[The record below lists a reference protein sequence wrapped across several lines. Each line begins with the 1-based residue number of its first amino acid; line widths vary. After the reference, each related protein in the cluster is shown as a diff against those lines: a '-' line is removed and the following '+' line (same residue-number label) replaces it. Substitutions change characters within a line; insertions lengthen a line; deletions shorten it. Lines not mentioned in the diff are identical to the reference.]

1 MAKLCACW
9 TKQYSTSINYI
20 KVRDMNLTI
29 TAFNYRKS
37 IFMVLALLLINGVFA
52 YLTLPAQED
61 PTVTI
66 RQAIVT
72 TSYPGMAPERVEQL
86 ITRAL
91 EKEIRKIPELEE
103 IRSTSTTGQS
113 VIHVEIYDRYFNL
126 DNIWQDLRNKV
137 AQAEVNLPD
146 GTEKP
151 FVNDSFGDVSVVTL
165 ALTADGF
172 TMGQMYDIAKHIQD
186 NIYSVAGTKKVDILG
201 VQAERIFLEMSSAKL
216 SQLGISPQTI
226 IDELQNQ
233 NIISPGGQVD
243 TGARYIVVEP
253 TGNFTSLDEMGDFH
267 IIIPETGDTI
277 GLKDIVTLSR
287 DYIDPPH
294 QPAYFNGKP
303 AIMFAISMLPGYN
316 LLEYAPRIKAM
327 VAKIESTLPI
337 GYQINFATYQAD
349 QVQRALRGV
358 SINVLQTLTIVLV
371 VVIVFLGLRTGLIVG
386 SIVPF
391 VMLTTLAIMQFS
403 GMVLEKMSLAT
414 LIIALGLLVDNGI
427 VVAEDFKRRLEQGNE
442 RFSAMCQGGKELAL
456 PLLSSSI
463 TTILFFLPLMLA
475 DHVAGEYTRS
485 ISLVILITLMTSWV
499 LALCVTP
506 ILCYYFI
513 RVDKASVAELDSKE
527 KHRFYAK
534 YEQLLHWLL
543 SHKTLFM
550 LLMIVLLGI
559 AMNGFRY
566 VTQQFFPDSDR
577 NQIMLYIDLP
587 NGTSARETNRQL
599 LAVSDWLDNKQRF
612 PEITSFSGYSG
623 FNGPR
628 FVLTLNPEDPADN
641 KGFIVL
647 NVADNTD
654 LNAMVNKLHNGLID
668 NFPNVSG
675 RVKRMYAGT
684 SDSNTIS
691 IQVKG
696 PDKPTLYAKAEEI
709 MDVLHQIPNTKNIRT
724 DWENRI
730 VKLQVK
736 VDQHRARRAGVTSE
750 DIARALQGFFTGEVV
765 TKYREGDDIIPV
777 IIRATEDERFNLD
790 RLRTIAVFAKASSVA
805 IPLFQV
811 ADFIP
816 VNQYAK
822 IQHEDMF
829 STITVE
835 ATNTQ
840 MTAQD
845 LQLMIDDKIQALKAD
860 LPVNHSI
867 EYDGVIEE
875 SAEAEQALSASMPM
889 VIGLVLILL
898 VIQFN
903 SYRRAMIIVLTI
915 PLSIIGAVAGLLI
928 MNAPF
933 GFMVTLGI
941 YSLAGII
948 INNGIVLIDR
958 IDIERSEGNSDYQA
972 IINSCLTRLRPI
984 AMTTVTTIMGL
995 FPLMMNSESM
1005 FYGMATVLAFGL
1017 GVGTIL
1023 SLGVVPVLYASFFKV
1038 SRNSL

>member
-1 MAKLCACW
+1 
-9 TKQYSTSINYI
+9 
-20 KVRDMNLTI
+20 MNLTKI
-29 TAFNYRKS
+29 AFNYRKS

-61 PTVTI
+61 PTITI

-91 EKEIRKIPELEE
+91 EKEIRKIPEVEE
-103 IRSTSTTGQS
+103 LTSTSTTGQS

-137 AQAEVNLPD
+137 AQAEANLPD
-146 GTEKP
+146 GTGKP

-172 TMGQMYDIAKHIQD
+172 SMGQMYDIAKHIQD
-186 NIYSVAGTKKVDILG
+186 NLYSVAGTKRVDILG
-201 VQAERIFLEMSSAKL
+201 LQEERIFLEVASAKL

-226 IDELQNQ
+226 LEELQSQ

-243 TGARYIVVEP
+243 TGARFIVVEP

-267 IIIPETGDTI
+267 ITIPDTGDTI
-277 GLKDIVTLSR
+277 ALKDIVSLRR

-294 QPAYFNGKP
+294 QPAYYNGKP

-316 LLEYAPRIKAM
+316 LLEYAPRIKAK
-327 VAKIESTLPI
+327 VTQIESTLPI
-337 GYQINFATYQAD
+337 GYQVDFATFQAD

-358 SINVLQTLTIVLV
+358 SINVLQTLAIVLV

-427 VVAEDFKRRLEQGNE
+427 VIAEDFKRRLEEGNE
-442 RFSAMCQGGKELAL
+442 RYSAMCQGGKELAM

-513 RVDKASVAELDSKE
+513 RVDKNSAAAELNSTE
-527 KHRFYAK
+527 KHSFYAK
-534 YEQLLHWLL
+534 YEQFLHWVL
-543 SHKTLFM
+543 SHKTIFM
-550 LLMIVLLGI
+550 VMMVLLLAI
-559 AMNGFRY
+559 AMNGFRF
-566 VTQQFFPDSDR
+566 VSQQFFPDSDR
-577 NQIMLYIDLP
+577 TQIMVYIDLP
-587 NGTSARETNRQL
+587 NGTSARATNRQM
-599 LAVSDWLDNKQRF
+599 LAVFDWLDNKQRF

-647 NVADNTD
+647 NVQDSTD

-696 PDKPTLYAKAEEI
+696 PDKAIIYAKADEI
-709 MDVLHQIPNTKNIRT
+709 MAVLHQIPNTKNIRT

-765 TKYREGDDIIPV
+765 TNYREDDDIIPV
-777 IIRATEDERFNLD
+777 ILRAKEYERFNLD
-790 RLRTIAVFAKASSVA
+790 RLRTVSVFSNTSSVA

-811 ADFIP
+811 AEFIP

-822 IQHEDMF
+822 IQREDMF

-845 LQLMIDDKIQALKAD
+845 LQLIIDDKIQALKAD
-860 LPVNHSI
+860 LPVNHRI

-875 SAEAEQALSASMPM
+875 SAEAQQALGASMPM
-889 VIGLVLILL
+889 VIGLVLVLL

-903 SYRRAMIIVLTI
+903 SYRRALIIVLTI

-928 MNAPF
+928 MQAPF

-958 IDIERSEGNSDYQA
+958 IDIERAEGKSDYQA
-972 IINSCLTRLRPI
+972 IIDSCLTRLRPI

-1017 GVGTIL
+1017 GVGTVL
-1023 SLGVVPVLYASFFKV
+1023 TLGVVPVLYASFFKV
-1038 SRNSL
+1038 SNA

>member
-1 MAKLCACW
+1 
-9 TKQYSTSINYI
+9 
-20 KVRDMNLTI
+20 MNLTKI
-29 TAFNYRKS
+29 AFNYRKS
-37 IFMVLALLLINGVFA
+37 IFMVLVLLLINGVFA

-61 PTVTI
+61 PTITI

-91 EKEIRKIPELEE
+91 EKEIRKIPEVEE
-103 IRSTSTTGQS
+103 LTSTSTTGQS

-126 DNIWQDLRNKV
+126 DDIWQDLRNKV
-137 AQAEVNLPD
+137 AQAEDNLPD
-146 GTEKP
+146 GTGKP
-151 FVNDSFGDVSVVTL
+151 FVNDSFGDVSVATL

-172 TMGQMYDIAKHIQD
+172 SMGKMYDIAKHIQD
-186 NIYSVAGTKKVDILG
+186 NLYSVTGTKKVEILG
-201 VQAERIFLEMSSAKL
+201 VQAERIFLEVASAKL

-226 IDELQNQ
+226 LYELQNQ
-233 NIISPGGQVD
+233 NIISPGGQID
-243 TGARYIVVEP
+243 TGARSIVVEP

-267 IIIPETGDTI
+267 ITIPGTDDTI
-277 GLKDIVTLSR
+277 ALKDVVSLR
-287 DYIDPPH
+287 RGYIDPPH
-294 QPAYFNGKP
+294 QPAYYNGKP
-303 AIMFAISMLPGYN
+303 AIMFAITMLPGYN
-316 LLEYAPRIKAM
+316 LLEYAPRVKAM
-327 VAKIESTLPI
+327 ATQIESTLPI
-337 GYQINFATYQAD
+337 GYQLDFATYQAD

-391 VMLTTLAIMQFS
+391 VMLTTLAIMQFT
-403 GMVLEKMSLAT
+403 GMALEKMSLAT

-427 VVAEDFKRRLEQGNE
+427 VIAEDFKRRIEGGDE
-442 RFSAMCQGGKELAL
+442 RFSAMYQGGKELAM

-485 ISLVILITLMTSWV
+485 ISLVILITLMTSWI

-506 ILCYYFI
+506 ILCYFFI
-513 RVDKASVAELDSKE
+513 RVDKKKVSDKLSPKE
-527 KHRFYAK
+527 QHDFYAR
-534 YEQLLHWLL
+534 YENFLHWVL

-550 LLMIVLLGI
+550 VLMIILLAI
-559 AMNGFRY
+559 AINGFRF

-577 NQIMLYIDLP
+577 TQVMVYIDLP
-587 NGTSARETNRQL
+587 NGTSARATNRQML
-599 LAVSDWLDNKQRF
+599 EVFDWLDNKQRF

-641 KGFIVL
+641 KGFVVL
-647 NVADNTD
+647 NVKEDTD

-668 NFPNVSG
+668 NFPNISG

-696 PDKPTLYAKAEEI
+696 PDKATIYAKAKEI
-709 MDVLHQIPNTKNIRT
+709 MAVLHQVPYTKNIRT

-730 VKLQVK
+730 IKLQVK
-736 VDQHRARRAGVTSE
+736 VDQHRARRAGITSA
-750 DIARALQGFFTGEVV
+750 DIASALQGFFTGEVV
-765 TKYREGDDIIPV
+765 TKYRESDDIIPV
-777 IIRATEDERFNLD
+777 VLRAKDYERFNLD
-790 RLRTIAVFAKASSVA
+790 RLRTVSVFSNTSSLA

-811 ADFIP
+811 ADFVPI
-816 VNQYAK
+816 NQYAK
-822 IQHEDMF
+822 IQREDMF

-835 ATNTQ
+835 ASNTQ

-845 LQLMIDDKIQALKAD
+845 LQLIIDEKIQALKGD
-860 LPVNHSI
+860 LPVNHRI

-875 SAEAEQALSASMPM
+875 SAEAQQALGESMPM

-903 SYRRAMIIVLTI
+903 SYRRALIIVLTI

-928 MNAPF
+928 MQAPF

-958 IDIERSEGNSDYQA
+958 IDIERAEGVSDYQA

-1005 FYGMATVLAFGL
+1005 FFGMATVLAFGL

-1023 SLGVVPVLYASFFKV
+1023 TLGVVPVLYASFFKV
-1038 SRNSL
+1038 SR

>member
-1 MAKLCACW
+1 
-9 TKQYSTSINYI
+9 
-20 KVRDMNLTI
+20 MNLTKI
-29 TAFNYRKS
+29 AFNYRKS

-61 PTVTI
+61 PTITI

-91 EKEIRKIPELEE
+91 EKEIRKIPEVEE
-103 IRSTSTTGQS
+103 LTSTSTTGQS

-137 AQAEVNLPD
+137 AQAEANLPD
-146 GTEKP
+146 GTGKP

-172 TMGQMYDIAKHIQD
+172 SMGQMYDIAKHIQD
-186 NIYSVAGTKKVDILG
+186 NLYSVAGTKRVDILG
-201 VQAERIFLEMSSAKL
+201 LQEERIFLEVASAKL

-226 IDELQNQ
+226 LEELQSQ

-243 TGARYIVVEP
+243 TGARFIVVEP

-267 IIIPETGDTI
+267 ITIPDTGDTI
-277 GLKDIVTLSR
+277 ALKDIVSLRR

-294 QPAYFNGKP
+294 QPAYYNGKP

-316 LLEYAPRIKAM
+316 LLEYAPRIKAK
-327 VAKIESTLPI
+327 VTQIESTLPI
-337 GYQINFATYQAD
+337 GYQVDFATFQAD

-358 SINVLQTLTIVLV
+358 SINVLQTLAIVLV

-427 VVAEDFKRRLEQGNE
+427 VIAEDFKRRLEEGNE
-442 RFSAMCQGGKELAL
+442 RYSAMCQGGKELAM

-513 RVDKASVAELDSKE
+513 RVDKNSALSELNSTE
-527 KHRFYAK
+527 QHRFYAK
-534 YEQLLHWLL
+534 YEQFLHWVL
-543 SHKTLFM
+543 SHKTIFM
-550 LLMIVLLGI
+550 VLMVLLLAI

-566 VTQQFFPDSDR
+566 VSQQFFPDSDR
-577 NQIMLYIDLP
+577 TQIMVYIDLP
-587 NGTSARETNRQL
+587 NGTSARATNRQM
-599 LAVSDWLDNKQRF
+599 LAVFDWLDNKQRF

-647 NVADNTD
+647 NVQDSTD

-696 PDKPTLYAKAEEI
+696 PDKAIIYAKADEI
-709 MDVLHQIPNTKNIRT
+709 MAVLHQIPNTKNIRT

-765 TKYREGDDIIPV
+765 TNYREDDDIIPV
-777 IIRATEDERFNLD
+777 ILRAKEYERFNLD
-790 RLRTIAVFAKASSVA
+790 RLRTVSVFSNTSSVA

-811 ADFIP
+811 AEFIP

-822 IQHEDMF
+822 IQREDMF

-845 LQLMIDDKIQALKAD
+845 LQLIIDDKIQALKAD
-860 LPVNHSI
+860 LPVNHRI

-875 SAEAEQALSASMPM
+875 SAEAQQALGASMPM
-889 VIGLVLILL
+889 VIGLVLVLL

-903 SYRRAMIIVLTI
+903 SYRRALIIVLTI

-928 MNAPF
+928 MQAPF

-958 IDIERSEGNSDYQA
+958 IDIERAEGKSDYQA
-972 IINSCLTRLRPI
+972 IIDSCLTRLRPI

-1017 GVGTIL
+1017 GVGTVL
-1023 SLGVVPVLYASFFKV
+1023 TLGVVPVLYASFFKV
-1038 SRNSL
+1038 SNA